1 MIKNTTPE
9 TAEASL
15 AVLHAKGVRYG
26 TVIDLGSA
34 DGYFFIHGHNLGLF
48 ADAAPANIDAND
60 IYEDSLR
67 AIQEVL
73 GGHYF
78 IGAVTDHEG
87 QVEMTAAAHP
97 YWDSLRPDTDPYWD
111 QVNKLSIEKR
121 VVPAVTLDTLAD
133 RLRFKPPFLLKL
145 DVQGAEVEALRGAG
159 RVLRDTVAVVC
170 EADLRDFHGINAV
183 LEAAG
188 FGLFDVTNINR
199 MPDRSLGW
207 FYPVYLNRSHDHLR
221 SSGFWDETQN
231 DNVILAQIKRRE
243 NTQAATAAYL
253 AKQRARRGLPEK

>member
-1 MIKNTTPE
+1 MTGKAAPE
-9 TAEASL
+9 TDAASL

-34 DGYFFIHGHNLGLF
+34 DGYFFIHGHSLGLF
-48 ADAAPANIDAND
+48 DDAAPVNIDANET
-60 IYEDSLR
+60 YEDSLR
-67 AIQEVL
+67 AIQDVF

-111 QVNKLSIEKR
+111 QINKLSVEKR
-121 VVPAVTLDTLAD
+121 IVPAVTLDALAA
-133 RLRFKPPFLLKL
+133 RLRLTPPFLLKL
-145 DVQGAEVEALRGAG
+145 DVQGAEVQALRGAA

-170 EADLRDFHGINAV
+170 EADLGDFHGINAA

-188 FGLFDVTNINR
+188 FGLFDVTNVNR
-199 MPDRSLGW
+199 MPDGSLGW

-221 SSGFWDETQN
+221 SRGFWDEAEN
-231 DNVILAQIKRRE
+231 DKVILAQIKRRE
-243 NTQAATAAYL
+243 TTRAAGAAYL
-253 AKQRARRGLPEK
+253 AKQRARRGLAET